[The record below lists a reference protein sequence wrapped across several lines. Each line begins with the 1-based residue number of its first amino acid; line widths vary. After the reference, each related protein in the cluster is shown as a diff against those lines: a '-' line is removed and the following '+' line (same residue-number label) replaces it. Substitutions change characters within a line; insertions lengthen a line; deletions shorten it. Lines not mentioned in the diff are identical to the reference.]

1 MLQIKSPANPPMI
14 VIINVTMNHQ
24 PKGFQPFVLSK
35 LRKTKNPIT
44 PPQIIPRKTYI
55 KGFFEFIIL
64 RGHNALLRRARFLRV
79 DSQAIGYESSFWLYR
94 YLISLILITSIGISV
109 DSDSKERNFFQLFSQ
124 VPNLNFSINKC
135 SFP

>member
-44 PPQIIPRKTYI
+44 PPQIIPTKTYI

-64 RGHNALLRRARFLRV
+64 RGHNMVFRGRGGLSAVPLEDVVGL
-79 DSQAIGYESSFWLYR
+79 E
-94 YLISLILITSIGISV
+94 
-109 DSDSKERNFFQLFSQ
+109 LF
-124 VPNLNFSINKC
+124 N
-135 SFP
+135 